1 MPNFPIT
8 DTHLHLWDTK
18 TLNYDWIKEI
28 ESLNRSFFLTDY
40 DQHCQSVNVDRMVF
54 VQCDCDD
61 DQGLK
66 EARWV
71 ADLAQKDSRIQ
82 GIVAF
87 APIEKEK
94 ELPDY
99 LTQLVQIPLVKGVRR
114 LLQSIREAGFSLR
127 PDFVNG
133 IRVLADF
140 GLSFDVCCRH
150 DQLDE
155 IVQLVDQCPKVNF
168 MLDHIGGSPDLIVN
182 NHRESWLTQV
192 QKLAQFDNVYCKVS
206 GLVTTADHQHWTADD
221 LAPYV
226 NDVVLAFGWERV
238 VYGGDWPVST
248 LAAKYPQWVD
258 ALDQIVQKSSDLQKR
273 QLYIK
278 NAGLF
283 YRL

>member
-87 APIEKEK
+87 APIENEK

-114 LLQSIREAGFSLR
+114 LLQSIRETGFSLR
-127 PDFVNG
+127 PNFVNG
-133 IRVLADF
+133 IKVLADF

-182 NHRESWLTQV
+182 NHRESWLAQV

-221 LAPYV
+221 LAPYI

-258 ALDQIVQKSSDLQKR
+258 ALDQIVEKSSDLQKR
-273 QLYIK
+273 QLYRK

-283 YRL
+283 YSL

>member
-66 EARWV
+66 EAHWV